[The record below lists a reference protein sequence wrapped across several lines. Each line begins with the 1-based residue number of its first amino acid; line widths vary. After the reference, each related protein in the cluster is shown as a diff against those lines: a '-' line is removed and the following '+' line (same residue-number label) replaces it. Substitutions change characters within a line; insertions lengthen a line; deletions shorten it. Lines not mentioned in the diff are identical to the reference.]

1 MDSLFG
7 LSFFESEDFFKLLT
21 RLLMNTFFLI
31 LIVRYLYYTVAR
43 RKDYLF
49 TYLLIGTTV
58 FLLSFLLESV
68 KIQLGFALGLFA
80 VFGILRYRTQQIPI
94 KEMTYLFIVIGIS
107 IINALA
113 NKKISYA
120 ELILTNGVIYL
131 IAFLLEK
138 QFILKHESTKNIRY
152 EKIELIKPQNYK
164 ALLEDLEDRTGLKIN
179 RIEIGNID
187 FSKDIAKIR
196 IYYYDSQNEVNLA
209 DNESSVPLA

>member
-1 MDSLFG
+1 MDTLFG

-21 RLLMNTFFLI
+21 RLLMNTLFLI

-49 TYLLIGTTV
+49 TYMLIGTTV

-196 IYYYDSQNEVNLA
+196 IYYYDSQNDVNLA
-209 DNESSVPLA
+209 DNDNGIPTA